1 MGAASFLQMNLKSIN
16 YGIISRQPSAATA
29 SGYSK
34 VHAQEQSEIVE
45 TAFSI

>member
-1 MGAASFLQMNLKSIN
+1 LLVLWFFFGLLW
-16 YGIISRQPSAATA
+16 GVPCAATA

-34 VHAQEQSEIVE
+34 VHAQEQAEIVE